1 MDEWMKKMWQ
11 IHTLEYY
18 STFNKRK
25 LYHLWQHG
33 WNEDIMTSEIS
44 QTWKDKYCMMSA
56 TCGIYKVELIKE
68 RVDDVY
74 HGLGGGENGKMLV
87 QEKKKF
93 SYAEWINSGCNEQHN
108 DNSL

>member
-1 MDEWMKKMWQ
+1 
-11 IHTLEYY
+11 
-18 STFNKRK
+18 
-25 LYHLWQHG
+25 
-33 WNEDIMTSEIS
+33 MTSEIS

-87 QEKKKF
+87 QEKKNF
-93 SYAEWINSGCNEQHN
+93 SYAEWINSG
-108 DNSL
+108 DVMNSIMITVYNIAWYTWYLLRE